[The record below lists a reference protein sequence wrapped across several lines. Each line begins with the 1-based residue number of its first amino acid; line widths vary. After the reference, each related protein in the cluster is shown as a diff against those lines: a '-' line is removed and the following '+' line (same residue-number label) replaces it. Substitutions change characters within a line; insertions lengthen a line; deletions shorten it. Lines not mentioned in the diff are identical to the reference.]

1 MAVVQAIPI
10 YWMSVF
16 QLPKSLCSQIHTLMN
31 HFWWGKNFGTK
42 GVHWMNWS
50 RLGFSK
56 QKGGLGF
63 RDLEVFNLAL
73 LAKQGWMLIQY
84 PSGFFHAGKLG
95 SHPSFTW

>member
-1 MAVVQAIPI
+1 
-10 YWMSVF
+10 
-16 QLPKSLCSQIHTLMN
+16 MN

-50 RLGFSK
+50 RLDFSK

-84 PSGFFHAGKLG
+84 PNSLLATVLKGKYFPRDSFMQANWVHTPLSLG
-95 SHPSFTW
+95 EAC